1 MLVWIPDEVGEHLL
15 GPLPEGV
22 ELELWTGENDP
33 PDSLDRVEFFVPPVK
48 SKASIALLTRMPRL
62 RVVQL
67 TSAGAEWIAGQVPD
81 GVTLCN
87 AKGAHTDATAE
98 WTVTAI
104 LAQLRSIPSFLDA
117 QREGVWRFHPTDEL
131 WRKRV
136 LIVGYGSI
144 GRAVEARLLPF
155 GCTVERVARH
165 AREDVAAMDELPRLL
180 ADADVVVL
188 LLPFTEQTRG
198 LLGEEFLAGMKDGA
212 LLVNAS
218 RGGVLDTDA
227 LVRHL
232 QQGRLTAALDVVD
245 PEPLPEGHPLW
256 EAPGLLLTPHV
267 AGSTSTIMARC
278 YATVRRQLDRY
289 VRGEPLQN
297 VIVDGY

>member
-1 MLVWIPDEVGEHLL
+1 M
-15 GPLPEGV
+15 
-22 ELELWTGENDP
+22 
-33 PDSLDRVEFFVPPVK
+33 K
-48 SKASIALLTRMPRL
+48 SALLAERDGL
-62 RVVQL
+62 RTFVVVMSSGDEAL
-67 TSAGAEWIAGQVPD
+67 TSLAVD
-81 GVTLCN
+81 L
-87 AKGAHTDATAE
+87 AHEFDA
-98 WTVTAI
+98 
-104 LAQLRSIPSFLDA
+104 
-117 QREGVWRFHPTDEL
+117 
-131 WRKRV
+131 
-136 LIVGYGSI
+136 
-144 GRAVEARLLPF
+144 
-155 GCTVERVARH
+155 VARERGMS
-165 AREDVAAMDELPRLL
+165 ATELGSVGCGDGGSDEDDAHFNDAAFVAQCDAWRAGLPGIVRR
-180 ADADVVVL
+180 DRPDVVVL

-232 QQGRLTAALDVVD
+232 QQGRITAALDVVD

-256 EAPGLLLTPHV
+256 KVPGLLLTPHV

-278 YATVRRQLDRY
+278 YATVRTQLDRY